1 MTAYRSFA
9 LRASRVTD
17 GIQTVMAGASG
28 RDLLISRKNWHAAVR
43 SRPKIPNAA
52 PNDVAMPPDEKRSDR
67 CHP

>member
-28 RDLLISRKNWHAAVR
+28 RDFLISRKNWRAAVR
-43 SRPKIPNAA
+43 SRPKRPNAGT
-52 PNDVAMPPDEKRSDR
+52 NDVASAPDEERSDR